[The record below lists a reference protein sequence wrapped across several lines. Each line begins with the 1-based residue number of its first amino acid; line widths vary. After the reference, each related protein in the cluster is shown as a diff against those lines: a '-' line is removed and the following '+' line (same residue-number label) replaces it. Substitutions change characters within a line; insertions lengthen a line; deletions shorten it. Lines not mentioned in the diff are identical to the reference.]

1 MTEDKA
7 CTIDEIIGEDRIITA
22 DEWKGLSAK
31 SRAQINLLM
40 LRNQALTASL
50 FHAEKQIRQ
59 LHLEIVKLEI
69 DNDVM
74 RTSLGNMIDVF

>member
-1 MTEDKA
+1 MDEDKL
-7 CTIDEIIGEDRIITA
+7 CTVDEIIGEDKAFTA
-22 DEWKGLSAK
+22 QEWKSLSAE
-31 SRAQINLLM
+31 SRARINLLFM
-40 LRNQALTASL
+40 ENQALTASL